1 MAQPSL
7 AAATEA
13 CPDPDEPSVVLQLER
28 SSTAKSRY
36 KGVTKVNEKIW
47 QARVMVDGKLQHV
60 RSSRKPRDCAIALAQ
75 FKRACMGGAGEADTG
90 NGGRRRKASRS

>member
-36 KGVTKVNEKIW
+36 KGVTK
-47 QARVMVDGKLQHV
+47 A
-60 RSSRKPRDCAIALAQ
+60 
-75 FKRACMGGAGEADTG
+75 
-90 NGGRRRKASRS
+90 